1 MAVQDEPKRN
11 PVGRPQAWTDVKV
24 VEKIIDQYF
33 KNQTKPTMS
42 GLAEA
47 LDISRSS
54 LYNYAEKD
62 AFLDTIKKA
71 RQRIELIYE
80 EMLIY
85 NNAPTGVIFALK
97 NTGWKDRTDVT
108 TNDQTLPTPIY
119 NGQSTKSE

>member
-1 MAVQDEPKRN
+1 MADKPKKHAG
-11 PVGRPQAWTDVKV
+11 GRPQSWTDVKV

-47 LDISRSS
+47 LDISRST

-62 AFLDTIKKA
+62 EFLDTIKKA

-80 EMLIY
+80 EMLLY

-108 TNDQTLPTPIY
+108 SDDKPLVWKEEVP
-119 NGQSTKSE
+119 E